1 MANGNLIQGARR
13 LGQSKRFVDY
23 GKVLGE
29 AMKPTQG
36 MLLAKQQYF
45 QAVKEKEAKTQ
56 NFIDNLSDLDLTK
69 IPTGLRSQ
77 VTDFL
82 TTGRQKYYDASE
94 KAANA
99 RMGSEEYR
107 NAVREMNTVNNSFR
121 NLSGGLDNLLERRKE
136 FLTDKDSGNLSNGN
150 ITDSKYYD
158 NLSILGS
165 DLNDPNAL
173 TLSISESGDLGFI
186 IKGVDGQDKIIN
198 EIPNWNNKASATS
211 DSLAKMSET
220 YNING
225 QKGIEVTDQ
234 ILRDNVYRTI
244 GDNRDNIVSLATD
257 SWLGASALIN
267 ESNIDTELYQGLT
280 GAELLD
286 PANQAAL
293 KSYVNDRYYNGI
305 KDAYSSGYGVY
316 NRKKQDSEKDGES
329 EEVLRNIMD
338 IRENSFIQESILT
351 PPTNGNKPPFAPSS
365 TIPMPTVKEEV
376 NYNFNDKVFAD
387 NIANEYGQSHYQGS
401 KQLFSSNQFFRKLV
415 RENKLFLGGEITSK
429 AKEEAELLGS
439 QDIKTIMSNPKGR
452 ELYKLFLE
460 QYGQQSKKGKKLPP
474 FFEVFKNGGFG
485 GIGISLDLSDAKSVQ
500 DFLLEK
506 KYLTKGII
514 SSSSVVPN
522 EYIGRLN

>member
-56 NFIDNLSDLDLTK
+56 NFIDNLSDLDITK
-69 IPTGLRSQ
+69 IPTGLRDQ

-94 KAANA
+94 RAANA

-107 NAVREMNTVNNSFR
+107 DAVREMNTINNSFR
-121 NLSGGLDNLLERRKE
+121 NLSGRLENLQQARTE
-136 FLTDKDSGNLSNGN
+136 FIQNYDQGMVSKGNQN
-150 ITDSKYYD
+150 YD
-158 NLSILGS
+158 EALSILGA

-173 TLSISESGDLGFI
+173 NLSISESGDIGFI
-186 IKGVDGQDKIIN
+186 IKGADGQDKIVN
-198 EIPNWNNKASATS
+198 EIPNYFNKASNVS
-211 DSLAKMSET
+211 NSLAKMSET

-225 QKGIEVTDQ
+225 QRGIEVTDQ

-244 GDNRDNIVSLATD
+244 GDNRENIVSLATD
-257 SWLGASALIN
+257 SWLGAPALIN
-267 ESNIDTELYQGLT
+267 QSNIDTELYQGLT

-316 NRKKQDSEKDGES
+316 NRRKKQTEQDGES

-351 PPTNGNKPPFAPSS
+351 PVKNEGKPSLTPSS

-376 NYNFNDKVFAD
+376 DYNFNDKVFAD

-401 KQLFSSNQFFRKLV
+401 KELFSSNQFFRKLI
-415 RENKLFLGGEITSK
+415 RENKLFLPGEVTDK
-429 AKEEAELLGS
+429 AKEEAENLGS

-460 QYGQQSKKGKKLPP
+460 QFGQPTRQGKKLPP
-474 FFEVFKNGGFG
+474 FFEVFKDGGFG
-485 GIGISLDLSDAKSVQ
+485 GIGISLDLNDPKAVQ

-522 EYIGRLN
+522 EYRGSLN

>member
-56 NFIDNLSDLDLTK
+56 NFIDNLSDLDITK
-69 IPTGLRSQ
+69 IPTGLRDQ

-94 KAANA
+94 RAANA

-107 NAVREMNTVNNSFR
+107 NAVREMNTINNSFR
-121 NLSGGLDNLLERRKE
+121 NLSGRLENLQQARTE
-136 FLTDKDSGNLSNGN
+136 FIQNYDQGMVSKGNQN
-150 ITDSKYYD
+150 YD
-158 NLSILGS
+158 EALSILGA

-173 TLSISESGDLGFI
+173 NLSISESGDIGFI
-186 IKGVDGQDKIIN
+186 IKGADGQDKIVN
-198 EIPNWNNKASATS
+198 EIPNYFNKASNVS
-211 DSLAKMSET
+211 NSLAKMSET

-257 SWLGASALIN
+257 SWLGAPALIN

-316 NRKKQDSEKDGES
+316 NKRKDEAANAE
-329 EEVLRNIMD
+329 R
-338 IRENSFIQESILT
+338 R
-351 PPTNGNKPPFAPSS
+351 
-365 TIPMPTVKEEV
+365 KEENNLNSLLEEIASKSIVEGGLQTVDPLTITLPEGQENFFSQNEPIYRDVEGV
-376 NYNFNDKVFAD
+376 NEQASQEKYAFGLAD
-387 NIANEYGQSHYQGS
+387 TLN
-401 KQLFSSNQFFRKLV
+401 SNV
-415 RENKLFLGGEITSK
+415 Y
-429 AKEEAELLGS
+429 GS
-439 QDIKTIMSNPKGR
+439 QDRFYLSRAQLVAKLRGKPEFASDLPGEQGRKATDLKIMRHINEKYGEDIYLFSTTESDKGTPVGIPTDYKNPKSAR
-452 ELYKLFLE
+452 ITTLFNAA
-460 QYGQQSKKGKKLPP
+460 G
-474 FFEVFKNGGFG
+474 V
-485 GIGISLDLSDAKSVQ
+485 D
-500 DFLLEK
+500 
-506 KYLTKGII
+506 
-514 SSSSVVPN
+514 PN
-522 EYIGRLN
+522 L

>member
-45 QAVKEKEAKTQ
+45 NAIKEKEAKTQ

-69 IPTGLRSQ
+69 IPTGLRNQ

-107 NAVREMNTVNNSFR
+107 NAVREMNNVNNSFR

-136 FLTDKDSGNLSNGN
+136 FLTDKDANNISNGD

-158 NLSILGS
+158 NLSILGA
-165 DLNDPNAL
+165 DLNDPEAL
-173 TLSISESGDLGFI
+173 TLSISEAGDVGFV
-186 IKGVDGQDKIIN
+186 IKGIDGQDKIIN

-225 QKGIEVTDQ
+225 QKGIEVTDK
-234 ILRDNVYRTI
+234 ILKDNVYRTI
-244 GDNRDNIVSLATD
+244 GDNRSNIVSLATD

-286 PANQAAL
+286 PANQTAL
-293 KSYVNDRYYNGI
+293 KSYVNDRYYNGM
-305 KDAYSSGYGVY
+305 KNSYDSGIA
-316 NRKKQDSEKDGES
+316 R
-329 EEVLRNIMD
+329 
-338 IRENSFIQESILT
+338 
-351 PPTNGNKPPFAPSS
+351 
-365 TIPMPTVKEEV
+365 
-376 NYNFNDKVFAD
+376 FN
-387 NIANEYGQSHYQGS
+387 E
-401 KQLFSSNQFFRKLV
+401 L
-415 RENKLFLGGEITSK
+415 
-429 AKEEAELLGS
+429 KEEAEKSKSKDETEETLQVISTIRNASYFDRSPETGDPEIDLVDS
-439 QDIKTIMSNPKGR
+439 VKTFDR
-452 ELYKLFLE
+452 DLYSDQLARDFRVQ
-460 QYGQQSKKGKKLPP
+460 QYGGNAELVSKTTLFTRWLQGKGPKLTDSELVTSSPYLQEGFDVTKYVDDNEELKIPFYELLRTEEGKKLNDQFNKYYGAGVDYPLYRYQ
-474 FFEVFKNGGFG
+474 NGIPT
-485 GIGISLDLSDAKSVQ
+485 GIGNKTNFEDDKQVEELLYRNKFITTKQIKGFQKTIDPDL
-500 DFLLEK
+500 
-506 KYLTKGII
+506 
-514 SSSSVVPN
+514 
-522 EYIGRLN
+522 